1 MQEMRR
7 PETGPVAVHDQ
18 ATSPC
23 QVHRQPAAA
32 AGPENQTARGN
43 SKLGKVC
50 ESRQGQAPR
59 SLQPVMLMR

>member
-1 MQEMRR
+1 MQDGG
-7 PETGPVAVHDQ
+7 TQKAGPVAVHDQ
-18 ATSPC
+18 ARSPC
-23 QVHRQPAAA
+23 QVHRESAAA
-32 AGPENQTARGN
+32 AGPENQSARGN